1 MKADEFRRVA
11 LGLNGAVEG
20 AHMGHPDFRANGK
33 IFATIHKDHDSGM
46 LKLTPEQQET
56 FIREDPESFAP
67 ESGAWGRA
75 GCTRVHFK
83 KVSQDVV
90 GKAMTLAW
98 QNASAGKKPAAS
110 PRPAGSGRSRPSRK
124 SPK

>member
-1 MKADEFRRVA
+1 MKADDFRRVA

-33 IFATIHKDHDSGM
+33 IFATIHHDHKSGM

-56 FIREDPESFAP
+56 FIREDPEAFVP
-67 ESGAWGRA
+67 EAGAWGRS
-75 GCTRVHFK
+75 GCTLVHFK
-83 KVSQDVV
+83 NVSEDAL

-98 QNASAGKKPAAS
+98 QNISAQKKQALSRRPAA
-110 PRPAGSGRSRPSRK
+110 SGRSRPSSKSRK
-124 SPK
+124 